1 MPYLAGMVVR
11 DSEISPFFRMRNS
24 RIAHPLGI
32 GIHIAPRE
40 FGDAGMPVLVFGF
53 SGGFY

>member
-11 DSEISPFFRMRNS
+11 NSEISPFFRMRNS